1 MDTTTYAETL
11 RAELTAAAELGDPA
25 LQDAARRLIGG
36 LNAAVRL
43 TLMEALAD
51 AAAEIT
57 LALPQGLAVDLRL
70 QGREPTFVVSGQTA
84 SAAAAPVE
92 AGPEDDDGAV
102 ARITFRLPEALKV
115 RAEALA
121 SRNGQSLNTWL
132 VNAARA
138 AAGQTDP
145 SAPQPPRQDRRSGRH
160 LRGWVK

>member
-11 RAELTAAAELGDPA
+11 RAELTAAAELGEPV
-25 LQDAARRLIGG
+25 LQDAARRLISG

-57 LALPQGLAVDLRL
+57 LALPDGLAVDLRL
-70 QGREPTFVVSGQTA
+70 QGREPTFVVSGQIA
-84 SAAAAPVE
+84 PAAAEPLE
-92 AGPEDDDGAV
+92 AGPEDEDSAV

-138 AAGQTDP
+138 AAGQSEQ
-145 SAPQPPRQDRRSGRH
+145 SASRPPRQDRRSGRH

>member
-11 RAELTAAAELGDPA
+11 RAELTAAAEMGDPA

-70 QGREPTFVVSGQTA
+70 QGREPTFVVSGQPA
-84 SAAAAPVE
+84 PAAAAP
-92 AGPEDDDGAV
+92 
-102 ARITFRLPEALKV
+102 
-115 RAEALA
+115 
-121 SRNGQSLNTWL
+121 
-132 VNAARA
+132 AAPKKEKK
-138 AAGQTDP
+138 G
-145 SAPQPPRQDRRSGRH
+145 GC
-160 LRGWVK
+160 